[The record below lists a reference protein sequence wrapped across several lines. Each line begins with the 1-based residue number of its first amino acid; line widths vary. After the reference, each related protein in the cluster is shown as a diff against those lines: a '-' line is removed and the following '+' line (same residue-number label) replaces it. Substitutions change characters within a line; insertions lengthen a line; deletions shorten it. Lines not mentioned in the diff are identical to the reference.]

1 MNITWFT
8 EILIILHAH
17 SRFFFSTVYL
27 ILVFIFHNYLFYSR
41 YFMLI
46 LIFDLSI
53 FIIFSGIFKDVTLM
67 KI

>member
-1 MNITWFT
+1 MHT
-8 EILIILHAH
+8 LV
-17 SRFFFSTVYL
+17 FFFSTVYL

-67 KI
+67 KIWLKSVLEVKQAGI

>member
-8 EILIILHAH
+8 KILIILHAH

-41 YFMLI
+41 FFMLI
-46 LIFDLSI
+46 LFFFHVNSNI
-53 FIIFSGIFKDVTLM
+53 
-67 KI
+67 